1 MVRDK
6 MKVYVNIKQIGKRK
20 NTVDKEE
27 YQINNNINTVRELI
41 EEFVQICVTQF
52 NDKKVVDYL
61 LTSEIEDKSDIG
73 KIDFGDKEN
82 KTKQDLQKAIDN
94 AVQSYEDGI
103 YRIFINENELGKIDE
118 SVSVKNDDELTF
130 VRLTM
135 LAGRMW

>member
-1 MVRDK
+1 

-41 EEFVQICVTQF
+41 EKFVQICVTQF

-61 LTSEIEDKSDIG
+61 LTSEIEDTSDIG

-82 KTKQDLQKAIDN
+82 KIKQDLQKAIDN

-103 YRIFINENELGKIDE
+103 YRIFINKNELGKIDE
-118 SVSVKNDDELTF
+118 SVSIKNDDELTF